1 MKRLGWGVV
10 KRAAALGLAKIIGIV
25 VVGTNWIVGTSS
37 VGTGK
42 VG

>member
-1 MKRLGWGVV
+1 MKRSGWGVV
-10 KRAAALGLAKIIGIV
+10 KRVAALGLAKVSGIV
-25 VVGTNWIVGTSS
+25 AVGTNWIVGTSN